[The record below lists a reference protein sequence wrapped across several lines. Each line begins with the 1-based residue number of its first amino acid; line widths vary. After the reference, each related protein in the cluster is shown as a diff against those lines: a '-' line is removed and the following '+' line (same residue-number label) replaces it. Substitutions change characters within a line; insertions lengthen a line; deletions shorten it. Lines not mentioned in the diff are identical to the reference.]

1 MRYVEPIFRPP
12 SEAHSLLIQATIG
25 CSNNSCTFCGSNLL
39 KRFSVRP
46 LEEIEED
53 IIAARAYYG
62 KSVRRVF
69 LLDSN
74 ALCMKTEDL
83 LEILNLLYALFPR
96 LERVGLYACA
106 QDVLKKSDEE
116 LRTLHEAGLG
126 IVYLGIESGDDE
138 VLRRVKKGVTSKK
151 MIEACVRLMN
161 SGIKLSTTII
171 LGLGGTERWKE
182 HAISTADV
190 LNEINPDYL
199 GALTLMVVEGT
210 ELHRE
215 IEEGKFQVPD
225 SGMILR
231 EMHLLVENLDLCDCI
246 FRSNHASNYLPIGGI
261 LSKDKDKILKVID
274 IAIKNEVFLRPESY
288 RAL

>member
-1 MRYVEPIFRPP
+1 
-12 SEAHSLLIQATIG
+12 
-25 CSNNSCTFCGSNLL
+25 
-39 KRFSVRP
+39 
-46 LEEIEED
+46 
-53 IIAARAYYG
+53 
-62 KSVRRVF
+62 
-69 LLDSN
+69 
-74 ALCMKTEDL
+74 
-83 LEILNLLYALFPR
+83 
-96 LERVGLYACA
+96 
-106 QDVLKKSDEE
+106 
-116 LRTLHEAGLG
+116 
-126 IVYLGIESGDDE
+126 
-138 VLRRVKKGVTSKK
+138 

-171 LGLGGTERWKE
+171 LGLGGTERWRE

-231 EMHLLVENLDLCDCI
+231 EMHLLVKNLDLCDCI

-261 LSKDKDKILKVID
+261 LSKDKDRILKVID